1 VPEVPA
7 SQWRLSETG
16 RQRCLLLAK
25 RLAGYRPQA
34 IVASVEPKAVE
45 TAQLVAA
52 QLGIAV
58 EVGAGLH
65 EHDRREVGWLPAA
78 AFEAAVAALFAHP
91 DVLVMG
97 SETATQARERF
108 ARAVEAVLQRHTAG
122 NVVIVAHGT
131 VIALFVAAVAGIEPF
146 ALWQRLGLPSFV
158 VLTLPGLELQ
168 AVVDSVE

>member
-1 VPEVPA
+1 MPGVPA
-7 SQWRLSETG
+7 SRWRLSETG

-25 RLAGYRPQA
+25 RLASYRPQA
-34 IVASVEPKAVE
+34 LVASAEPKAVE

-65 EHDRREVGWLPAA
+65 EHDRQDVGWLPAA
-78 AFEAAVAALFAHP
+78 AFEAAVVALFAHP

-97 SETATQARERF
+97 SETATQARARF

-146 ALWQRLGLPSFV
+146 PLWQRLGLPSFV
-158 VLTLPGLELQ
+158 VLALPGLELR
-168 AVVDSVE
+168 AVADSVG